1 MAKNDKCEFYP
12 TDGDCVCACGSDIS
26 GDFICT
32 KEYSKTCQW
41 ANKRRSE
48 LQECTMFKEICQDM
62 EERITAQCDSR
73 CASPDEVRICWLIG
87 EVERLREII
96 KKEATHGD

>member
-1 MAKNDKCEFYP
+1 MP
-12 TDGDCVCACGSDIS
+12 
-26 GDFICT
+26 
-32 KEYSKTCQW
+32 
-41 ANKRRSE
+41 
-48 LQECTMFKEICQDM
+48 ECTMFKEICQDM
-62 EERITAQCDSR
+62 EKRITAQCDSR